1 MSMSNS
7 AVRETPLLA
16 TANTA
21 PAAQWV
27 EVPLAGGKFEL
38 KLWGKFP
45 PRWLANLT
53 SGLAAKGITIHK
65 GYANKL
71 SPTVWQGTFELSR
84 LDAHQRSG
92 QLDYVALAQQGE
104 KSVATAAIQL
114 EQVVVKSDAEALF
127 VEIKG
132 DDSVGF
138 LMTLL
143 KTFAFCS
150 LYPAE
155 VSIDTPHGR
164 VHDRFWLKGLG
175 GSAPSAALG
184 EGLRLELN
192 KLLR

>member
-1 MSMSNS
+1 MFMSNS
-7 AVRETPLLA
+7 AVRVTPFLDTTKA
-16 TANTA
+16 TA
-21 PAAQWV
+21 AAQWV
-27 EVPLAGGKFEL
+27 EAPLAGGKFEL

-53 SGLAAKGITIHK
+53 SGLAAQGITIHK

-71 SPTVWQGTFELSR
+71 SPTIWQGAFELSR
-84 LDAHQRSG
+84 LDANQRPG
-92 QLDYVALAQQGE
+92 QLDYIALAQQGE
-104 KSVATAAIQL
+104 KSVTATAIQL
-114 EQVVVKSDAEALF
+114 EHVAIKPGDAALF

-175 GSAPSAALG
+175 GSAPSTALG
-184 EGLRLELN
+184 DGLRLELN

>member
-1 MSMSNS
+1 MFMANS
-7 AVRETPLLA
+7 VAHTTPLLDSTKVA
-16 TANTA
+16 A
-21 PAAQWV
+21 AAQWV
-27 EVPLAGGKFEL
+27 EVPLPGGKFEL

-84 LDAHQRSG
+84 PEAHQPG
-92 QLDYVALAQQGE
+92 QLDYVALAQEGE
-104 KSVATAAIQL
+104 KSVTAAAIQL
-114 EQVVVKSDAEALF
+114 EQVVVKLGDDALF

-175 GSAPSAALG
+175 GSAPSTALG
-184 EGLRLELN
+184 EGLRLELG

>member
-1 MSMSNS
+1 MFMSNS
-7 AVRETPLLA
+7 AARETPLLDSA
-16 TANTA
+16 KAA
-21 PAAQWV
+21 SAAQWV
-27 EVPLAGGKFEL
+27 EVPLPGGKSEL

-45 PRWLANLT
+45 PRWLANLS

-71 SPTVWQGTFELSR
+71 SPTIWQGTFELSR
-84 LDAHQRSG
+84 LDAHQPG

-104 KSVATAAIQL
+104 KSAIATAIQL
-114 EQVVVKSDAEALF
+114 EHVAVKPGDDALF

-175 GSAPSAALG
+175 GSAPSTALG

-192 KLLR
+192 KLLC

>member
-1 MSMSNS
+1 MFMSNS
-7 AVRETPLLA
+7 AVRETPFLDSA
-16 TANTA
+16 KVVPT
-21 PAAQWV
+21 AQWV
-27 EVPLAGGKFEL
+27 EVPLAGGKSEL

-71 SPTVWQGTFELSR
+71 SPTIWQGTFELSR
-84 LDAHQRSG
+84 LDAGPRG

-104 KSVATAAIQL
+104 KSVAAATIQL
-114 EQVVVKSDAEALF
+114 EHVAVKPGDDALF

-175 GSAPSAALG
+175 GSAPSTALG
-184 EGLRLELN
+184 EGLRLELG

>member
-1 MSMSNS
+1 MFMSNS
-7 AVRETPLLA
+7 IARTTPFLDSA
-16 TANTA
+16 KIA

-27 EVPLAGGKFEL
+27 EVPLPGGKTEL

-71 SPTVWQGTFELSR
+71 SPTIWQGTFELSR
-84 LDAHQRSG
+84 LAGGQSG
-92 QLDYVALAQQGE
+92 EIDYVALAQQGG
-104 KSVATAAIQL
+104 KSVEAAAIRL
-114 EQVVVKSDAEALF
+114 DHISINPNEDALF

-175 GSAPSAALG
+175 GSAPSIELG
-184 EGLRLELN
+184 EGLRSELK

>member
-1 MSMSNS
+1 MFMSNS
-7 AVRETPLLA
+7 AVRETPFLD
-16 TANTA
+16 TAKVT

-27 EVPLAGGKFEL
+27 EVPLPGGKFEL
-38 KLWGKFP
+38 KVWGKFP

-71 SPTVWQGTFELSR
+71 SPTIWQGTFELSR
-84 LDAHQRSG
+84 LDAG
-92 QLDYVALAQQGE
+92 QHGQIDYVALAQQGE
-104 KSVATAAIQL
+104 KSVTAATIQL
-114 EQVVVKSDAEALF
+114 EQVVVNPCDNALF

-175 GSAPSAALG
+175 GSAPSTALG
-184 EGLRLELN
+184 EGLRLELG

>member
-1 MSMSNS
+1 MFMSNS
-7 AVRETPLLA
+7 VTRTTPFLDSA
-16 TANTA
+16 KVA

-71 SPTVWQGTFELSR
+71 SPTIWQGTFELSR
-84 LDAHQRSG
+84 LGASQLG

-104 KSVATAAIQL
+104 KSVAAAAIQL
-114 EQVVVKSDAEALF
+114 EHVAVKPGDDALF

-132 DDSVGF
+132 ADSVGF
-138 LMTLL
+138 LMMLL

-175 GSAPSAALG
+175 GSAPSTALG
-184 EGLRLELN
+184 DGLRLELN

>member
-1 MSMSNS
+1 MFMSNS
-7 AVRETPLLA
+7 AIRETPLLA
-16 TANTA
+16 TAKA
-21 PAAQWV
+21 AAAAQWV
-27 EVPLAGGKFEL
+27 EVPLAEGKSEL

-45 PRWLANLT
+45 PRWLANLS

-71 SPTVWQGTFELSR
+71 SPTIWQGTFELSR
-84 LDAHQRSG
+84 LDVGQPGG

-104 KSVATAAIQL
+104 QRVAATAIQL
-114 EQVVVKSDAEALF
+114 EHVAVKPGNEALF

-175 GSAPSAALG
+175 GSAPSTALG

>member
-1 MSMSNS
+1 MFMSNT
-7 AVRETPLLA
+7 AVRETPFLD
-16 TANTA
+16 TAKVA

-27 EVPLAGGKFEL
+27 EVPLPGGKFEL

-84 LDAHQRSG
+84 LDAHQLG

-104 KSVATAAIQL
+104 KSVAAAAIQL
-114 EQVVVKSDAEALF
+114 EHITVHPVADALF
-127 VEIKG
+127 VEIRG
-132 DDSVGF
+132 EDSVGF

-155 VSIDTPHGR
+155 VSIDTPQGR

-175 GSAPSAALG
+175 GSTPTDELCA
-184 EGLRLELN
+184 GLQLELN
-192 KLLR
+192 KHRAL

>member
-1 MSMSNS
+1 MFMSNS
-7 AVRETPLLA
+7 VTRTTPFLDSAKVAA
-16 TANTA
+16 T
-21 PAAQWV
+21 AQWV
-27 EVPLAGGKFEL
+27 EVPLAGGKSEL

-53 SGLAAKGITIHK
+53 SGLAAQGITIHK

-71 SPTVWQGTFELSR
+71 SPTIWQGTFELSR
-84 LDAHQRSG
+84 LDSHQLG
-92 QLDYVALAQQGE
+92 QLDYVALAEQGE
-104 KSVATAAIQL
+104 KSVAAAAIQL
-114 EQVVVKSDAEALF
+114 EHVVVKPGDEALF

-155 VSIDTPHGR
+155 VSIDTPHGQ

-175 GSAPSAALG
+175 GSAPSTTLA
-184 EGLRLELN
+184 EGLRLELG

>member
-7 AVRETPLLA
+7 AIRETPLLA
-16 TANTA
+16 PAKA
-21 PAAQWV
+21 AAAAQWV
-27 EVPLAGGKFEL
+27 EVPLAGGKSEL

-53 SGLAAKGITIHK
+53 SGLAAQGITIHK

-71 SPTVWQGTFELSR
+71 SPTIWQGTFELSR
-84 LDAHQRSG
+84 LDAGPRG
-92 QLDYVALAQQGE
+92 QLDYVALAQEGE
-104 KSVATAAIQL
+104 KSVTATAIQL
-114 EQVVVKSDAEALF
+114 EHVAVKPGDDALF

-175 GSAPSAALG
+175 GSAPSTALG
-184 EGLRLELN
+184 EGLRLELG

>member
-1 MSMSNS
+1 MFMSNS
-7 AVRETPLLA
+7 AVRETPFLDTAKA
-16 TANTA
+16 TA
-21 PAAQWV
+21 AAQWV
-27 EVPLAGGKFEL
+27 EVPLPGGKFEL

-71 SPTVWQGTFELSR
+71 SPTIWQGTFELSR
-84 LDAHQRSG
+84 LDAGQRG
-92 QLDYVALAQQGE
+92 QLDYVALAEQGE
-104 KSVATAAIQL
+104 KSVDAAAIQL
-114 EQVVVKSDAEALF
+114 EDVAVRPGEDALF

-132 DDSVGF
+132 EDSVGF
-138 LMTLL
+138 LMALL

-175 GSAPSAALG
+175 GSAPSPALG
-184 EGLRLELN
+184 EGLRLELQ
-192 KLLR
+192 K

>member
-1 MSMSNS
+1 MFMSNS
-7 AVRETPLLA
+7 AARATPFLD
-16 TANTA
+16 TTTVV

-84 LDAHQRSG
+84 LDAQQLPG
-92 QLDYVALAQQGE
+92 QIDYVALAQQGE
-104 KSVATAAIQL
+104 KSVAAAAIQL
-114 EQVVVKSDAEALF
+114 EHVAINSGEEALF

-164 VHDRFWLKGLG
+164 VHDSFWLKGLG

>member
-1 MSMSNS
+1 MFMSNS
-7 AVRETPLLA
+7 AVRETPFLA
-16 TANTA
+16 TAKATA
-21 PAAQWV
+21 AAQWV

-71 SPTVWQGTFELSR
+71 SPTIWQGTFELSR
-84 LDAHQRSG
+84 LDAGPRG

-104 KSVATAAIQL
+104 KNAVATAIQL
-114 EQVVVKSDAEALF
+114 EHVAVNPCDDALF

-175 GSAPSAALG
+175 GSAPSTALG
-184 EGLRLELN
+184 EGLRLELG